1 MRIKDEF
8 LKQSSVMFLAI
19 GFANFLNLAF
29 HLFMVRNLS
38 TVDYGILNSLLA
50 VFMIISVPAVTIQTV
65 IAKFASH
72 FRAIDR
78 SNNASFLIR
87 HLGKRVILLSLILF
101 LIFVITRNYLAGFLK
116 LPGNVF
122 ILLLGASL
130 SMAVIVPVCWGSLQ
144 GLQKFNLLGLN
155 IITGNAIKLCLGV
168 ALVLF
173 GFKIIGVLGALI
185 LAGFSQLILS
195 YIFLKPSLR
204 TGHIEPVH
212 FGEIYKFFYPVA
224 LAHLCF
230 VALTN
235 TDIILVKHF
244 FSPSEAGQYSVASLA
259 GKIILFLPAAI
270 NTVMFP
276 KASGLHAAEKS
287 SFHIYKRSLLY
298 SGGLCAA
305 CGSVFML
312 YPGILARLLSVEDT
326 GMFIPLVRMFVIAMT
341 FFAMI
346 YVIVN
351 YNLSVHRF
359 GFLYILGA
367 SLLAQLLLIS
377 FYHKNL
383 LQVLFILAV
392 NACVLFVINL
402 WAVNRYS
409 KKGYAR

>member
-1 MRIKDEF
+1 
-8 LKQSSVMFLAI
+8 MFLAM
-19 GFANFLNLAF
+19 GFANFLNLVF

-50 VFMIISVPAVTIQTV
+50 VFMVISVPAATIQTV

-72 FRAIDR
+72 FKAINR
-78 SNNASFLIR
+78 SKNASFLIR

-101 LIFVITRNYLAGFLK
+101 LIFVIARNYLAGFLK
-116 LPGNVF
+116 IPGSVF

-130 SMAVIVPVCWGSLQ
+130 SMAVIVPVCLGGLQ
-144 GLQKFNLLGLN
+144 GFQKFNFLGLN
-155 IITGNAIKLCLGV
+155 IIIGTAIKLILGV
-168 ALVLF
+168 CLVLF
-173 GFKIIGVLGALI
+173 GFKIIGALVALI
-185 LAGFSQLILS
+185 LAGFSELLLS
-195 YIFLKPSLR
+195 YIFLKPSLG
-204 TGHIEPVH
+204 TEHIEPMH
-212 FGEIYKFFYPVA
+212 LREIYKFFYPVA

-276 KASGLHAAEKS
+276 KASGLHAEEKS
-287 SFHIYKRSLLY
+287 SFNIYKRSLFY

-305 CGSVFML
+305 CGFIFIL
-312 YPGILARLLSVEDT
+312 YPGILARLLSIEEMA
-326 GMFIPLVRMFVIAMT
+326 MFIPLVRMFIIAMT

-346 YVIVN
+346 YVIIN

-367 SLLAQLLLIS
+367 SLLAQLVLIS
-377 FYHKNL
+377 LYHRNL
-383 LQVLFILAV
+383 VQVLFILAV

-402 WAVNRYS
+402 LMVNRAS
-409 KKGYAR
+409 KKGYTA